1 MINYF
6 EFFDLPPAVEIDQA
20 LLRKRFLL
28 NSKRFHPDFHTLDTP
43 EAQQQALEMASL
55 NNEAWLVLS
64 DGDRRI
70 KHLLQLQNALPEEG
84 QQKLPQDFLMEVME
98 LNEALME
105 AELDPEPHTIQ
116 QLRATIEELEH
127 NCQLALHQA
136 LQAATTYPLPA
147 NQLEALKNF
156 YLKKRYLLRIR
167 ENLSKFAPH

>member
-1 MINYF
+1 
-6 EFFDLPPAVEIDQA
+6 
-20 LLRKRFLL
+20 
-28 NSKRFHPDFHTLDTP
+28 
-43 EAQQQALEMASL
+43 
-55 NNEAWLVLS
+55 
-64 DGDRRI
+64 
-70 KHLLQLQNALPEEG
+70 
-84 QQKLPQDFLMEVME
+84 MEVME

>member
-6 EFFDLPPAVEIDQA
+6 DFFDLPPAVEIDES

-28 NSKRFHPDFHTLDTP
+28 NSKRFHPDFHTLESP
-43 EAQQQALEMASL
+43 EAQQHALEMASL

-64 DGDRRI
+64 DFDRRI
-70 KHLLQLQNALPEEG
+70 RHLLQLQDALPEEG
-84 QQKLPQDFLMEVME
+84 QQKLPQDFLMEIME

-116 QLRATIEELEH
+116 QLKATIEALEH
-127 NCQLALHQA
+127 GCQLALNQA
-136 LQAATTYPLPA
+136 LATPVAYPLPA

>member
-1 MINYF
+1 MTNYF
-6 EFFDLPPAVEIDQA
+6 DFFDLPPAVEIDES

-28 NSKRFHPDFHTLDTP
+28 NSKRFHPDFHTLETT
-43 EAQQQALEMASL
+43 EAQQHALEMASL

-64 DGDRRI
+64 DFDRRI
-70 KHLLQLQNALPEEG
+70 KHLLQLQDALPEEG

-105 AELDPEPHTIQ
+105 AELNPEPHAIQ
-116 QLRATIEELEH
+116 QLKATVEDLEQ
-127 NCQLALHQA
+127 NCQQA
-136 LQAATTYPLPA
+136 LNQALEGGVVYPLSA
-147 NQLEALKNF
+147 QQLEALKNF

>member
-6 EFFDLPPAVEIDQA
+6 EFFDLPPAVEIDEA

-28 NSKRFHPDFHTLDTP
+28 NSKRFHPDFHTLGTP

-64 DGDRRI
+64 DADRRI
-70 KHLLQLQNALPEEG
+70 KHLLQLQDALPEEG

-105 AELDPEPHTIQ
+105 AELDPEPNTIQ
-116 QLRATIEELEH
+116 QLKATIEELEH
-127 NCQLALHQA
+127 NCQLALNQA

>member
-6 EFFDLPPAVEIDQA
+6 EFFDLPPAVEIDEA

-64 DGDRRI
+64 DTDRRI
-70 KHLLQLQNALPEEG
+70 KHLLQLQDALPEEG

-98 LNEALME
+98 LNEELME
-105 AELDPEPHTIQ
+105 VEFDPEPHRIQ
-116 QLRATIEELEH
+116 QLKTTVEALEH
-127 NCQLALHQA
+127 SCQQA
-136 LQAATTYPLPA
+136 LNQALETTVNYPLPPH
-147 NQLEALKNF
+147 QLEALKNF